1 MHVPS
6 LLSFVL
12 FIYNTFNIDN
22 WNNSDKTLAGLAW
35 EAILTEMQ
43 SICKLESLSRS
54 WYVAGSNTAQRTGV
68 YAVRSVICAHSYYCI
83 LLYCCTI

>member
-35 EAILTEMQ
+35 ETILNEMQ
-43 SICKLESLSRS
+43 SIHKLESLSRS
-54 WYVAGSNTAQRTGV
+54 WCIAGWNTAQRC
-68 YAVRSVICAHSYYCI
+68 ICCQICHCVHTAS
-83 LLYCCTI
+83 CTR